1 MNRLIKV
8 ILCITAG
15 CIGVGCASL
24 ILGFAL
30 GGMEEGRAL
39 VNEMA
44 SERIGYAARSFADR
58 VKNRIDGSAD
68 WDSSCEMDDIKFA
81 EVYEGEAEEAWE
93 GSYELEQEQEIAEDD
108 EWTDYGMQQA
118 LLIEASAVQD
128 IRVNLRHAYLAIE
141 ESDDSCIQVAVSQPD
156 SDVRAQVNDGKLMIS
171 DDRKGRKARKDI
183 YVYLY
188 IPEDVTF
195 DSVSIENEAGVVEMD
210 CEMETGNFSAQ
221 SGAGQ
226 MILSDITAD
235 VFSAT
240 AGAGEINIEDGIF
253 KTVQLE
259 CGVGSVY
266 VDADIQGSAQIDCG
280 MGVVSLDLDNDP
292 DSVNYLLKCGAGVI
306 SIDDD
311 SYSGFSS
318 EKRIDNGAS
327 ELFTLSCG
335 MGQIII
341 E

>member
-39 VNEMA
+39 LNEMA
-44 SERIGYAARSFADR
+44 SQRIGYAASSFADR
-58 VKNRIDGSAD
+58 VKNRIDGRV
-68 WDSSCEMDDIKFA
+68 WDSSCETDNIELA
-81 EVYEGEAEEAWE
+81 EVYEGEAETSWDD
-93 GSYELEQEQEIAEDD
+93 SYELQKEYALEEAD
-108 EWTDYGMQQA
+108 EWTDYGMQQVLA
-118 LLIEASAVQD
+118 IEAQAIQA
-128 IRVNLRHAYLAIE
+128 IQVNLQHAYLAIE

-156 SDVRAQVNDGKLMIS
+156 SDVRAQVNDGKLVIS
-171 DDRKGRKARKDI
+171 DGRKGRKARKDI

-210 CEMETGNFSAQ
+210 CELETGNFSAQ

-306 SIDDD
+306 NIDDD